1 MSKYVRI
8 SIEIILV
15 IAIIFVAF
23 KLIELIYPTDN
34 KNIQIAEEN
43 NRSLINEANL
53 DDDELASMDT
63 GETMEDPLTGE
74 DKTVVGVSDD
84 GLKFGLDWAELP
96 PGEDPIDGNTM
107 LDSGYTLGEVKI
119 FMESTIKDYR
129 SWGTPEDEIE
139 EIVREG
145 AKEYGTTIEE
155 LARVQVRQEDVD
167 DVEKK
172 IEEGRKANIAS
183 GGKGN
188 KGSTGGNKG
197 TSSGDKKTPEKG
209 NSGSSGGEK
218 KSSGGGDKLPDDIH
232 GTPGVIS
239 DAFKDSIGAKD
250 HEGTSDWE
258 NDTGILE

>member
-74 DKTVVGVSDD
+74 DKAVVGISKD

-188 KGSTGGNKG
+188 TGNSKG

-218 KSSGGGDKLPDDIH
+218 KSSGGGDKLPDSVH
-232 GTPGVIS
+232 GDGEVPDFLKG
-239 DAFKDSIGAKD
+239 KG
-250 HEGTSDWE
+250 HQEGDVVTSDWE